1 MGEVCTRFGMTESK
15 FSRYF
20 RRVTGNT
27 YTDFVNRLRINKAC
41 QLLMETDRYVTNV
54 CYDVGFNNLAN
65 FNRRFL
71 QIKGMTPKEFR
82 RQSDARFGPGS

>member
-1 MGEVCTRFGMTESK
+1 MSEVCARFGMTESK

-82 RQSDARFGPGS
+82 RQSDGRFGQGA